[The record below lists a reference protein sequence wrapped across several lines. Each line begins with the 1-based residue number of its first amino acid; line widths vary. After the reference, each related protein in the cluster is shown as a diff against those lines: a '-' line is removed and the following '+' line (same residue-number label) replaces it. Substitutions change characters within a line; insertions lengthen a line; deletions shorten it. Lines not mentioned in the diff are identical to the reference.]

1 MESMV
6 YEYSRCFNQLD
17 AFTKHWPWPW
27 QEVKKRQLSTFKI
40 IHVSLIMLVFCIS
53 HVFVFL
59 IVVRYRKDTKTP
71 CREEVEGMI
80 VTSPFSVRRGVYT
93 KSVRFQR
100 VCVNYMIVMT

>member
-1 MESMV
+1 MSTPDV
-6 YEYSRCFNQLD
+6 SINWIPQPLQSIPSPL
-17 AFTKHWPWPW
+17 PWPW
-27 QEVKKRQLSTFKI
+27 QEVKKRQLSKFKI
-40 IHVSLIMLVFCIS
+40 VHVLLIMLVFCIS

-59 IVVRYRKDTKTP
+59 IVERYRKDTKTP

-100 VCVNYMIVMT
+100 VCINYMIVMT